1 MKRIK
6 LNRVEAFPF
15 TSADDLME
23 YVDKHKG
30 ILVAVNAEKILL
42 STPETES
49 TINGNIGYCDV

>member
-30 ILVAVNAEKILL
+30 ILVAVNAERFSTLL
-42 STPETES
+42 PKQKASSTEISDTAME
-49 TINGNIGYCDV
+49 